1 MKKVQSL
8 RNAVLVSLLAGTTVV
23 WGGTA
28 FAQEDLQEFALEDM
42 VVTASRVPT
51 QKVDTPADISVI
63 TKEEIADQNY
73 ASASDA
79 LRAIPGV
86 NVLGSGAKG
95 SSMGQDK
102 ILLNG
107 DERVLVLVDGR
118 RMNLGSS
125 GNSSADWL
133 PPVNAIERIEVLKGG
148 GSALYGTDAVGG
160 VINVIMKKG
169 SDIGNHVTVKAAG
182 GSWNAEQYAISASG
196 STDSGLGLIVSATKE
211 RRGEYKFKNANG
223 KSQLLKNSGY
233 DDTGVIVK
241 LDQKVGEDN
250 RIGVNFEHINAEGG
264 SPFGYYGF
272 GATDSHKRISNNVAL
287 RYDWNESSDEK
298 GYVQV
303 YKNYQHAHFRS
314 PSVSNQSNFT
324 DSTVGFEAQQNF
336 KFSETDAFTAGLEY
350 YKTTVDN
357 TALYTGE
364 RDINNKA
371 IFAENRWEFAPT
383 WQLNTGLRYDHH
395 SRYGS
400 EVTPKVA
407 LNKKFDENSNVY
419 LSWGRV
425 FNAPT
430 TDDLFWHQVDSN
442 QWGTFYT
449 YGDPNLKPE
458 KGYVWTFGGNT
469 KLNEKT
475 SLSANVFYSKIT
487 DAIDWDYTS
496 VPNYTLA
503 VNVNKEK
510 RRGLELSLNHDFDDN
525 LSAYASYTYVQVK
538 QDKGKGFTKDLTT
551 KPNIYRA
558 GLKYKNADW
567 LFTLN
572 ANAVTGQSEKNYVD
586 SSYFTL
592 DLGAQYK
599 INDNAKLFINGYNL
613 TNARYAEF
621 GGLYG
626 TTGEA
631 KYPMAGRSFIIG
643 AEYTF

>member
-8 RNAVLVSLLAGTTVV
+8 RNAVMVSLLAGTTLV

-264 SPFGYYGF
+264 SPFGYSGF
-272 GATDSHKRISNNVAL
+272 GNTDSHKRISNNVAL
-287 RYDWNESSDEK
+287 RYDWNESSDER

-314 PSVSNQSNFT
+314 PVASRQSNFT
-324 DSTVGFEAQQNF
+324 DSTIGLEAQQNF
-336 KFSETDAFTAGLEY
+336 KFSDTDELTVGLEY

-357 TALYTGE
+357 TSLYTGE

-371 IFAENRWEFAPT
+371 IFAENRWEFAPS

-395 SRYGS
+395 SKYGS

-430 TDDLFWHQVDSN
+430 TDDLFWHQVDSS

-572 ANAVTGQSEKNYVD
+572 ANAVTGQSEKNFVD

-621 GGLYG
+621 GGLYKN
-626 TTGEA
+626 GEA

>member
-8 RNAVLVSLLAGTTVV
+8 RNAVMVSLLAGTTLV

-250 RIGVNFEHINAEGG
+250 RIGVNFEHINADGG
-264 SPFGYYGF
+264 SPFGYSGF
-272 GATDSHKRISNNVAL
+272 GNTDSHKRISNNVAL
-287 RYDWNESSDEK
+287 RYNWNESSDER

-314 PSVSNQSNFT
+314 PVASRQSNFT
-324 DSTVGFEAQQNF
+324 DSTIGIEAQQNF
-336 KFSETDAFTAGLEY
+336 KFSDTDEMTAGLEY

-357 TALYTGE
+357 NALYTGK

-383 WQLNTGLRYDHH
+383 WQLNAGLRYDHH
-395 SRYGS
+395 SKYGS

-430 TDDLFWHQVDSN
+430 TDDLFWHQVDSS

-572 ANAVTGQSEKNYVD
+572 ANAVTGQSEKNFVD

-621 GGLYG
+621 GGLYKN
-626 TTGEA
+626 GEA

>member
-8 RNAVLVSLLAGTTVV
+8 RNAVMVSLLAGTTLV

-28 FAQEDLQEFALEDM
+28 FAQENLQEFALDDM

-264 SPFGYYGF
+264 SPFGYSGF
-272 GATDSHKRISNNVAL
+272 GNTDSHKRISNNVAL
-287 RYDWNESSDEK
+287 RYDWNESSDER

-314 PSVSNQSNFT
+314 PVASRQSNFT
-324 DSTVGFEAQQNF
+324 DSTIGIEAQQNF
-336 KFSETDAFTAGLEY
+336 KFSDTDEMTAGLEY

-357 TALYTGE
+357 NALYTGK

-383 WQLNTGLRYDHH
+383 WQLNAGLRYDHH
-395 SRYGS
+395 SKYGS

-430 TDDLFWHQVDSN
+430 TDDLFWHQVDSS

-572 ANAVTGQSEKNYVD
+572 ANAVTGQSEKTFVD

-621 GGLYG
+621 GGLYKN
-626 TTGEA
+626 GEA

>member
-8 RNAVLVSLLAGTTVV
+8 RNAVMVSLLAGTTLV

-169 SDIGNHVTVKAAG
+169 SEIGNHVTVKAAG

-264 SPFGYYGF
+264 SPFGYSGF
-272 GATDSHKRISNNVAL
+272 GNTDSHKRISNNVAL
-287 RYDWNESSDEK
+287 RYDWNESSDER

-314 PSVSNQSNFT
+314 PVASRQSNFT
-324 DSTVGFEAQQNF
+324 DSTIGLEAQQNF
-336 KFSETDAFTAGLEY
+336 KFSDTDELTVGLEY

-357 TALYTGE
+357 TSLYTGE

-371 IFAENRWEFAPT
+371 IFAENRWEFAPS

-395 SRYGS
+395 SKYGS

-430 TDDLFWHQVDSN
+430 TDDLFWHQVDSS

-572 ANAVTGQSEKNYVD
+572 ANAVTGQSEKNFVD

-621 GGLYG
+621 GGLYKN
-626 TTGEA
+626 GEA

>member
-1 MKKVQSL
+1 MKKIQRL
-8 RNAVLVSLLAGTTVV
+8 RNAVMVSLLAGTTVV

-250 RIGVNFEHINAEGG
+250 RIGVNFEHINADGG
-264 SPFGYYGF
+264 SPFGYSGF
-272 GATDSHKRISNNVAL
+272 GNTDSHKRISNNVAL
-287 RYDWNESSDEK
+287 RYDWNESSDER

-314 PSVSNQSNFT
+314 PVASRQSNFT
-324 DSTVGFEAQQNF
+324 DSTIGLEAQQNF
-336 KFSETDAFTAGLEY
+336 KFSDTDELTVGLEY

-357 TALYTGE
+357 TSLYTGE

-371 IFAENRWEFAPT
+371 IFAENRWEFAPS

-395 SRYGS
+395 SKYGS

-430 TDDLFWHQVDSN
+430 TDDLFWHQVDSS

-572 ANAVTGQSEKNYVD
+572 ANAVTGQSEKNFVD

-621 GGLYG
+621 GGLYKN
-626 TTGEA
+626 GEA

>member
-1 MKKVQSL
+1 MKKIQRL
-8 RNAVLVSLLAGTTVV
+8 RNAVMVSLLTGTTVV

-28 FAQEDLQEFALEDM
+28 FAAEDLQEFALDDM
-42 VVTASRVPT
+42 VITASRVPT

-73 ASASDA
+73 ANVSDA

-196 STDSGLGLIVSATKE
+196 SNDSGLGLIVSATKE

-250 RIGVNFEHINAEGG
+250 RIGVNFEHINADGG
-264 SPFGYYGF
+264 SPFGYSGF
-272 GATDSHKRISNNVAL
+272 GNTDSHKRISNNVAL
-287 RYDWNESSDEK
+287 RYDWNESSDER

-303 YKNYQHAHFRS
+303 YKNYQHANFRS
-314 PSVSNQSNFT
+314 PVASRQSNFT
-324 DSTVGFEAQQNF
+324 DSTIGIEAQQNF
-336 KFSETDAFTAGLEY
+336 KFSDTDEMTAGLEY

-357 TALYTGE
+357 NALYTGK

-371 IFAENRWEFAPT
+371 IFAENRWEFAPS

-395 SRYGS
+395 SKYGS

-430 TDDLFWHQVDSN
+430 TDDLFWHQVDSS

-572 ANAVTGQSEKNYVD
+572 ANAVTGQSEKNFVD

-621 GGLYG
+621 GGLYKN
-626 TTGEA
+626 GEA

>member
-1 MKKVQSL
+1 MKNVQSL
-8 RNAVLVSLLAGTTVV
+8 RNAVMVSLLAGTTVV

-169 SDIGNHVTVKAAG
+169 SEIGNHVTVKAAG

-196 STDSGLGLIVSATKE
+196 SNDSGLGLIVSATKE

-250 RIGVNFEHINAEGG
+250 RIGVNFEHINADGG
-264 SPFGYYGF
+264 SPFGYSGF
-272 GATDSHKRISNNVAL
+272 GNTDSHKRISNNVAL

-314 PSVSNQSNFT
+314 PVASRQSNFT
-324 DSTVGFEAQQNF
+324 DSTIGIEAQQNF
-336 KFSETDAFTAGLEY
+336 KFSDTDELTAGLEY

-357 TALYTGE
+357 NALYTGK

-383 WQLNTGLRYDHH
+383 WQLNAGLRYDHH
-395 SRYGS
+395 SKYGS

-407 LNKKFDENSNVY
+407 LNKKFDENSNAY

-430 TDDLFWHQVDSN
+430 TDDLFWHQVDSS

-572 ANAVTGQSEKNYVD
+572 ANAVTGQSEKNFVD

-621 GGLYG
+621 GGLYEN
-626 TTGEA
+626 GEA

>member
-8 RNAVLVSLLAGTTVV
+8 RNAVMVSLLAGTTLV

-133 PPVNAIERIEVLKGG
+133 PPVNEIERIEVLKGG

-250 RIGVNFEHINAEGG
+250 RIGVNFEHINADGG
-264 SPFGYYGF
+264 SPFGYSGF
-272 GATDSHKRISNNVAL
+272 GNTDSHKRISNNVAL
-287 RYDWNESSDEK
+287 RYDWNESSDER

-314 PSVSNQSNFT
+314 PVASRQSNFT
-324 DSTVGFEAQQNF
+324 DSTIGIEAQQNF
-336 KFSETDAFTAGLEY
+336 KFSDTDEMTAGLEY

-357 TALYTGE
+357 NALYTGK

-383 WQLNTGLRYDHH
+383 WQLNAGLRYDHH
-395 SRYGS
+395 SKYGS

-430 TDDLFWHQVDSN
+430 TDDLFWHQVDSS

-475 SLSANVFYSKIT
+475 RLSANVFYSKIT

-525 LSAYASYTYVQVK
+525 LSAYASYTYVLVK

-572 ANAVTGQSEKNYVD
+572 ANAVTGQSEKNFVD

-621 GGLYG
+621 GGLYKN
-626 TTGEA
+626 GEA

>member
-8 RNAVLVSLLAGTTVV
+8 RNSVMVSLLAGTTLV

-28 FAQEDLQEFALEDM
+28 FAHEDLQEFALEDM

-196 STDSGLGLIVSATKE
+196 SNDSGLGLIVSATKE

-250 RIGVNFEHINAEGG
+250 RIGVNFEHINADGG
-264 SPFGYYGF
+264 SPFGYSGF
-272 GATDSHKRISNNVAL
+272 GNTDSHKRISNNVAL
-287 RYDWNESSDEK
+287 RYDWNESSDER

-314 PSVSNQSNFT
+314 PVASRQSNFT
-324 DSTVGFEAQQNF
+324 DSTIGIEAQQNF
-336 KFSETDAFTAGLEY
+336 KFSDTDEMTAGLEY

-357 TALYTGE
+357 NALYTGK

-383 WQLNTGLRYDHH
+383 WQLNAGLRYDHH
-395 SRYGS
+395 SKYGS

-430 TDDLFWHQVDSN
+430 TDDLFWHQVDSS
-442 QWGTFYT
+442 QWETFYT

-503 VNVNKEK
+503 VNVDKEK

-572 ANAVTGQSEKNYVD
+572 ANAVTGQSEKNFVD

-621 GGLYG
+621 GGLYKN
-626 TTGEA
+626 GEA

>member
-1 MKKVQSL
+1 MKKIQRL
-8 RNAVLVSLLAGTTVV
+8 RNAVMVSLLAGTTVV

-28 FAQEDLQEFALEDM
+28 FAQEDLQEFALDDM
-42 VVTASRVPT
+42 VVTASRVPI
-51 QKVDTPADISVI
+51 QKIDTPADISVI

-241 LDQKVGEDN
+241 LDQKVGDDN
-250 RIGVNFEHINAEGG
+250 RIGINFEHINAEGG
-264 SPFGYYGF
+264 SPFNSSGF
-272 GATDSHKRISNNVAL
+272 GTTDSHKRISNNVDL
-287 RYDWNESSDEK
+287 RYDWNENSDDK

-314 PSVSNQSNFT
+314 PVASRQSNFT
-324 DSTVGFEAQQNF
+324 DSTIGLEAQQNF
-336 KFSETDAFTAGLEY
+336 KFSDTDELTVGLEY

-357 TALYTGE
+357 TSLYTGE

-371 IFAENRWEFAPT
+371 IFAENRWEFAPS

-395 SRYGS
+395 SKYGS

-430 TDDLFWHQVDSN
+430 TDDLFWYQP
-442 QWGTFYT
+442 GAYPT
-449 YGDPNLKPE
+449 YGDPDLKPE
-458 KGYVWTFGGNT
+458 KGYVWTLGGNA
-469 KLNEKT
+469 KLNDKT
-475 SLSANVFYSKIT
+475 DISASVFYSDIK
-487 DAIDWDYTS
+487 DAIDWVWDGKKT
-496 VPNYTLA
+496 TQA
-503 VNVNKEK
+503 INVNKEK

-572 ANAVTGQSEKNYVD
+572 ANAVTGQSEKNFVD

-621 GGLYG
+621 GGLYKN
-626 TTGEA
+626 GEA

>member
-8 RNAVLVSLLAGTTVV
+8 RNAVMVSLLAGTTVV
-23 WGGTA
+23 WGGTT
-28 FAQEDLQEFALEDM
+28 FAAEDLQEFALDDM

-51 QKVDTPADISVI
+51 QKVDTPANINVI
-63 TKEEIADQNY
+63 TREEIADQNY

-196 STDSGLGLIVSATKE
+196 SNDSGLGLIVSATKE

-223 KSQLLKNSGY
+223 KSQMLKNSGY

-264 SPFGYYGF
+264 SPFGYSKWGT
-272 GATDSHKRISNNVAL
+272 TDSHKRISNNVAL

-357 TALYTGE
+357 NALYTGK

-430 TDDLFWHQVDSN
+430 TDDLFWYQP
-442 QWGTFYT
+442 GAYPT
-449 YGDPNLKPE
+449 YGDPELKPE
-458 KGYVWTFGGNT
+458 KGYVWTLGGNA
-469 KLNEKT
+469 KLNDKT
-475 SLSANVFYSKIT
+475 DISASVFYSDIK
-487 DAIDWDYTS
+487 DAIDWVWDGGTI
-496 VPNYTLA
+496 TQA
-503 VNVNKEK
+503 INVNKEK

-538 QDKGKGFTKDLTT
+538 QDKGYGFAKDLTT

-572 ANAVTGQSEKNYVD
+572 ANAVTGQSEKQFVD

-621 GGLYG
+621 GGLYKN
-626 TTGEA
+626 GEA

>member
-1 MKKVQSL
+1 MKNVQSL
-8 RNAVLVSLLAGTTVV
+8 RNAVMVSLLAGTTLV

-42 VVTASRVPT
+42 VITASRVPT

-196 STDSGLGLIVSATKE
+196 SNDSGLGLIVSATKE

-264 SPFGYYGF
+264 SPFGYSGF
-272 GATDSHKRISNNVAL
+272 GNTDSHKRISKNVAL

-303 YKNYQHAHFRS
+303 YKNYQHANFRS
-314 PSVSNQSNFT
+314 PDAGNQSNFT
-324 DSTVGFEAQQNF
+324 DSTMGIEAQQNF
-336 KFSETDAFTAGLEY
+336 KFSDTDELTVGLEY

-357 TALYTGE
+357 AALYAGK

-371 IFAENRWEFAPT
+371 IFAENRWEFAPS
-383 WQLNTGLRYDHH
+383 WQLNAGLRYDHH
-395 SRYGS
+395 SKYGS
-400 EVTPKVA
+400 EFTPKVA
-407 LNKKFDENSNVY
+407 LNKKFDENSNAY

-430 TDDLFWHQVDSN
+430 TDDLYWYQPG
-442 QWGTFYT
+442 WGMF
-449 YGDPNLKPE
+449 GNPDLKAE
-458 KGYVWTFGGNT
+458 KGNVWTLGGNT
-469 KLNEKT
+469 KLGDKT
-475 SLSANVFYSKIT
+475 TLSGSIFYSDID
-487 DAIDWDYTS
+487 DAIGWLYDSTTYQS
-496 VPNYTLA
+496 KA
-503 VNVNKEK
+503 VNINKEK
-510 RRGLELSLNHDFDDN
+510 RRGMELSLNHDFDDN

-538 QDKGKGFTKDLTT
+538 QDKGYGFAKDLTT

-572 ANAVTGQSEKNYVD
+572 ANAVTGQSEKQFVD

-621 GGLYG
+621 GGLYKN
-626 TTGEA
+626 GEA

>member
-8 RNAVLVSLLAGTTVV
+8 RNAVMVSLLAGTTLV

-28 FAQEDLQEFALEDM
+28 FAHEDLQEFALEDM

-264 SPFGYYGF
+264 SPFGYSGF
-272 GATDSHKRISNNVAL
+272 GNTDSHKRISNNVAL
-287 RYDWNESSDEK
+287 RYDWNESSDER

-314 PSVSNQSNFT
+314 PVASRQSNFT
-324 DSTVGFEAQQNF
+324 DSTIGLEAQQNF
-336 KFSETDAFTAGLEY
+336 KFSDTDELTVGLEY

-357 TALYTGE
+357 TSLYTGE

-371 IFAENRWEFAPT
+371 IFAENRWEFAPS

-395 SRYGS
+395 SKYGS

-430 TDDLFWHQVDSN
+430 TDDLFWHQVDSS

-572 ANAVTGQSEKNYVD
+572 ANAVTGQSEKNFVD

-621 GGLYG
+621 GGLYKN
-626 TTGEA
+626 GEA

>member
-8 RNAVLVSLLAGTTVV
+8 RNAVMVSLLAGTTLV

-28 FAQEDLQEFALEDM
+28 FAQENLQEFALEDM

-196 STDSGLGLIVSATKE
+196 STDSGIGLIVSATKE

-250 RIGVNFEHINAEGG
+250 RIGVNFEHINADGG
-264 SPFGYYGF
+264 SPFGYSGF
-272 GATDSHKRISNNVAL
+272 GNTDSHKRISNNVAL
-287 RYDWNESSDEK
+287 RYDWNESSDER

-314 PSVSNQSNFT
+314 PVASRQSNFT
-324 DSTVGFEAQQNF
+324 DSTIGIEAQQNF
-336 KFSETDAFTAGLEY
+336 KFSDTDEMTAGLEY

-357 TALYTGE
+357 NALYTGK

-383 WQLNTGLRYDHH
+383 WQLNAGLRYDHH
-395 SRYGS
+395 SKYGS

-430 TDDLFWHQVDSN
+430 TDDLFWHQVDSS

-572 ANAVTGQSEKNYVD
+572 ANAVTGQSEKNFVD

-621 GGLYG
+621 GGLYKN
-626 TTGEA
+626 GEA

>member
-1 MKKVQSL
+1 
-8 RNAVLVSLLAGTTVV
+8 
-23 WGGTA
+23 
-28 FAQEDLQEFALEDM
+28 M

-51 QKVDTPADISVI
+51 QKVDTPANINVI
-63 TKEEIADQNY
+63 TREEIADQNY

-107 DERVLVLVDGR
+107 DDRVLVLVDGR

-133 PPVNAIERIEVLKGG
+133 PPVSAIERIEVLKGG

-169 SDIGNHVTVKAAG
+169 SEIGNHVTVKAAG

-196 STDSGLGLIVSATKE
+196 SNDSGLGLIVSATKE

-250 RIGVNFEHINAEGG
+250 RIGVNFEHINADGG
-264 SPFGYYGF
+264 SPFGYYDF
-272 GATDSHKRISNNVAL
+272 GTTDSHKRISNNVAL
-287 RYDWNESSDEK
+287 RYDWNETSDEK

-314 PSVSNQSNFT
+314 PVSYLQSNFT
-324 DSTVGFEAQQNF
+324 DSTIGIEAQQNF
-336 KFSETDAFTAGLEY
+336 KLSDTDALTAGLEY
-350 YKTTVDN
+350 YKTSVDN
-357 TALYTGE
+357 NALYTGK

-371 IFAENRWEFAPT
+371 IFAENRWEFAPS

-395 SRYGS
+395 SKYGN
-400 EVTPKVA
+400 EFTPKVA
-407 LNKKFDENSNVY
+407 LNKKFDENSNAY

-430 TDDLFWHQVDSN
+430 TDDLYWYQPIGGMFGNPD
-442 QWGTFYT
+442 
-449 YGDPNLKPE
+449 LKAE
-458 KGYVWTFGGNT
+458 KGNVWTLGGNT
-469 KLNEKT
+469 KLGDKT
-475 SLSANVFYSKIT
+475 TLSSSIFYSDID
-487 DAIDWDYTS
+487 DAIDWSYDSTTQQS
-496 VPNYTLA
+496 KA
-503 VNVNKEK
+503 VNINKEK
-510 RRGLELSLNHDFDDN
+510 RRGLELSLNHVFDDN

-572 ANAVTGQSEKNYVD
+572 ANAVTGQSEKQFVD

-626 TTGEA
+626 NGEA
-631 KYPMAGRSFIIG
+631 RYPMAGRSFIIG

>member
-8 RNAVLVSLLAGTTVV
+8 RNAVMVSLLAGTTLV

-28 FAQEDLQEFALEDM
+28 FAQENLQEFALEDM

-250 RIGVNFEHINAEGG
+250 RIGVNFEHINADGG
-264 SPFGYYGF
+264 SPFGYSGF
-272 GATDSHKRISNNVAL
+272 GNTDSHKRISNNVAL
-287 RYDWNESSDEK
+287 RYDWNESSDER

-314 PSVSNQSNFT
+314 PVASRQSNFT
-324 DSTVGFEAQQNF
+324 DSTIGIEAQQNF
-336 KFSETDAFTAGLEY
+336 KFSDTDEMTAGLEY

-357 TALYTGE
+357 NALYTGK

-383 WQLNTGLRYDHH
+383 WQLNAGLRYDHH
-395 SRYGS
+395 SKYGS

-430 TDDLFWHQVDSN
+430 TDDLFWHQVDSS

-572 ANAVTGQSEKNYVD
+572 ANAVTGQSEKNFVD

-621 GGLYG
+621 GGLYKN
-626 TTGEA
+626 GEA

>member
-8 RNAVLVSLLAGTTVV
+8 RNAVMVSLLAGTTLV

-28 FAQEDLQEFALEDM
+28 FAHEDLQEFALEDM

-264 SPFGYYGF
+264 SPFGYSGF
-272 GATDSHKRISNNVAL
+272 GNTDSHKRISNNVAL
-287 RYDWNESSDEK
+287 RYDWNESSDER

-314 PSVSNQSNFT
+314 PVASRQSNFT
-324 DSTVGFEAQQNF
+324 DSTIGLEAQQNF
-336 KFSETDAFTAGLEY
+336 KFSDTDELTVGLEY

-364 RDINNKA
+364 RDVNNKA
-371 IFAENRWEFAPT
+371 IFAENRWEFAPS

-395 SRYGS
+395 SKYGS

-430 TDDLFWHQVDSN
+430 TDDLFWHQVDSS

-572 ANAVTGQSEKNYVD
+572 ANAVTGQSEKNFVD

-621 GGLYG
+621 GGLYKN
-626 TTGEA
+626 GEA

>member
-1 MKKVQSL
+1 MKKIQRL
-8 RNAVLVSLLAGTTVV
+8 RNAVMMSLFAGTTVV

-28 FAQEDLQEFALEDM
+28 FAAEDLQEFALDDM

-73 ASASDA
+73 ANVSDA

-196 STDSGLGLIVSATKE
+196 SNDSGLGLIVSATKE

-223 KSQLLKNSGY
+223 KSQMLKNSGY

-264 SPFGYYGF
+264 SPFGYSKWGT
-272 GATDSHKRISNNVAL
+272 TDSHKRISNNVAL

-357 TALYTGE
+357 NALYTGK

-430 TDDLFWHQVDSN
+430 TDDLFWYQP
-442 QWGTFYT
+442 GAYPT
-449 YGDPNLKPE
+449 YGDPELKPE
-458 KGYVWTFGGNT
+458 KGYVWTLGGNA
-469 KLNEKT
+469 KLNDKT
-475 SLSANVFYSKIT
+475 DISASVFYSDIK
-487 DAIDWDYTS
+487 DAIDWVWDGGTI
-496 VPNYTLA
+496 TQA
-503 VNVNKEK
+503 INVNKEK

-538 QDKGKGFTKDLTT
+538 QDKGYGFAKDLTT

-572 ANAVTGQSEKNYVD
+572 ANAVTGQSEKQFVD

-621 GGLYG
+621 GGLYKN
-626 TTGEA
+626 GEA

>member
-1 MKKVQSL
+1 MKNVQSL
-8 RNAVLVSLLAGTTVV
+8 RNAVMVSLFAGTTLV

-28 FAQEDLQEFALEDM
+28 FAQENLQEFALEDM

-63 TKEEIADQNY
+63 TKEDIADQNY

-196 STDSGLGLIVSATKE
+196 SNDSGLGLIVSATKE

-223 KSQLLKNSGY
+223 KSQMLKNSGY

-264 SPFGYYGF
+264 SPFNFSGF
-272 GATDSHKRISNNVAL
+272 GTTDSHKRISNNVDL
-287 RYDWNESSDEK
+287 RYDWNENSDDK

-314 PSVSNQSNFT
+314 PVASRQSNFT
-324 DSTVGFEAQQNF
+324 DSTIGLEAQQNF
-336 KFSETDAFTAGLEY
+336 KFSDTDELTVGLEY

-357 TALYTGE
+357 TSLYTGE

-371 IFAENRWEFAPT
+371 IFAENRWEFAPS

-395 SRYGS
+395 SQYGS

-430 TDDLFWHQVDSN
+430 TDELFWHQVDSSE
-442 QWGTFYT
+442 WGTFYT

-487 DAIDWDYTS
+487 DAIAWDYTS
-496 VPNYTLA
+496 VQNYTLA

-510 RRGLELSLNHDFDDN
+510 RRGLELSLNHNFDDN

-572 ANAVTGQSEKNYVD
+572 ANAVTGQSEKQFVD

-621 GGLYG
+621 GGLYKN
-626 TTGEA
+626 GEA
-631 KYPMAGRSFIIG
+631 RYPMAGRSFIIG

>member
-1 MKKVQSL
+1 M
-8 RNAVLVSLLAGTTVV
+8 
-23 WGGTA
+23 
-28 FAQEDLQEFALEDM
+28 FAAEDLQEFALEDM

-86 NVLGSGAKG
+86 NLLGSGAKG

-264 SPFGYYGF
+264 SPFGYSGF
-272 GATDSHKRISNNVAL
+272 GNTDSHKRISNNVAL
-287 RYDWNESSDEK
+287 RYDWNESSDER

-314 PSVSNQSNFT
+314 PDAGNQSNFT
-324 DSTVGFEAQQNF
+324 DSTMGIEAQQNF
-336 KFSETDAFTAGLEY
+336 KFSDTDELTVGLEY

-357 TALYTGE
+357 AALYAGK

-371 IFAENRWEFAPT
+371 IFAENRWEFAPS
-383 WQLNTGLRYDHH
+383 WQLNAGLRYDHH
-395 SRYGS
+395 SKYGS
-400 EVTPKVA
+400 EFTPKVA
-407 LNKKFDENSNVY
+407 LNKKFDENSNAY

-430 TDDLFWHQVDSN
+430 TDDLYWYQPG
-442 QWGTFYT
+442 WGMF
-449 YGDPNLKPE
+449 GNPDLKAE
-458 KGYVWTFGGNT
+458 KGNVWTLGGNT
-469 KLNEKT
+469 KLGDKT
-475 SLSANVFYSKIT
+475 TLSGSIFYSDID
-487 DAIDWDYTS
+487 DAIGWLYDSTTYQS
-496 VPNYTLA
+496 KA
-503 VNVNKEK
+503 VNINKEK
-510 RRGLELSLNHDFDDN
+510 RRGLEVSLNHDFDDN

-538 QDKGKGFTKDLTT
+538 QDKGYGFAKDLTT

-572 ANAVTGQSEKNYVD
+572 ANAVTGQSEKQFVD

-621 GGLYG
+621 GGLYKN
-626 TTGEA
+626 GEA
-631 KYPMAGRSFIIG
+631 RYPMAGRSFIIG

>member
-1 MKKVQSL
+1 MKNVQSL
-8 RNAVLVSLLAGTTVV
+8 RNAVMVSLLAGTTLV
-23 WGGTA
+23 WSGTA

-160 VINVIMKKG
+160 VINVIMKKD

-223 KSQLLKNSGY
+223 KSQLMKNSGY

-264 SPFGYYGF
+264 SPFGFSKWGT
-272 GATDSHKRISNNVAL
+272 TDSHKRISNNVAL

-357 TALYTGE
+357 NALYTGK

-407 LNKKFDENSNVY
+407 LNKKFDENSNAY

-430 TDDLFWHQVDSN
+430 TDDLFWHQVDSSE
-442 QWGTFYT
+442 WGTFYT

-475 SLSANVFYSKIT
+475 SLSASVFYSKIT

-538 QDKGKGFTKDLTT
+538 QDKGYGFAKDLTT

-572 ANAVTGQSEKNYVD
+572 ANAVTGQSEKQFVD

-621 GGLYG
+621 GGLYKN
-626 TTGEA
+626 GEA

>member
-1 MKKVQSL
+1 
-8 RNAVLVSLLAGTTVV
+8 
-23 WGGTA
+23 
-28 FAQEDLQEFALEDM
+28 
-42 VVTASRVPT
+42 
-51 QKVDTPADISVI
+51 
-63 TKEEIADQNY
+63 
-73 ASASDA
+73 
-79 LRAIPGV
+79 
-86 NVLGSGAKG
+86 
-95 SSMGQDK
+95 
-102 ILLNG
+102 
-107 DERVLVLVDGR
+107 
-118 RMNLGSS
+118 
-125 GNSSADWL
+125 
-133 PPVNAIERIEVLKGG
+133 
-148 GSALYGTDAVGG
+148 
-160 VINVIMKKG
+160 
-169 SDIGNHVTVKAAG
+169 
-182 GSWNAEQYAISASG
+182 
-196 STDSGLGLIVSATKE
+196 
-211 RRGEYKFKNANG
+211 NANG
-223 KSQLLKNSGY
+223 KSQMMKNSGY

-264 SPFGYYGF
+264 SPFGYSKWGT
-272 GATDSHKRISNNVAL
+272 TDSHKRISNNVAL

-357 TALYTGE
+357 NALYTGK

-430 TDDLFWHQVDSN
+430 TDDLFWHQVDSS

-572 ANAVTGQSEKNYVD
+572 ANAVTGQSEKNFVD
-586 SSYFTL
+586 SSYFT
-592 DLGAQYK
+592 
-599 INDNAKLFINGYNL
+599 
-613 TNARYAEF
+613 
-621 GGLYG
+621 
-626 TTGEA
+626 
-631 KYPMAGRSFIIG
+631 
-643 AEYTF
+643 

>member
-28 FAQEDLQEFALEDM
+28 FAQDDLQEFALDDM
-42 VVTASRVPT
+42 VITASRVPT

-264 SPFGYYGF
+264 SPFGFSKWGT
-272 GATDSHKRISNNVAL
+272 TDSHKRISNNVAL

-314 PSVSNQSNFT
+314 PSASNQSNFT

-336 KFSETDAFTAGLEY
+336 KFSETDELTVGMEY

-371 IFAENRWEFAPT
+371 IFAENRWEFAPS

-395 SRYGS
+395 SKYGS

-407 LNKKFDENSNVY
+407 LNKKFDENSNAY

-430 TDDLFWHQVDSN
+430 TDDLFWHQVDSSE
-442 QWGTFYT
+442 WGTFYT

-475 SLSANVFYSKIT
+475 SLSASVFYSKIT

-538 QDKGKGFTKDLTT
+538 QDKGYGFAKDLTT

-572 ANAVTGQSEKNYVD
+572 ANAVTGQSEKQFVD

-621 GGLYG
+621 GGLYKN
-626 TTGEA
+626 GEA
-631 KYPMAGRSFIIG
+631 RYPMAGRSFIIG

>member
-8 RNAVLVSLLAGTTVV
+8 RNAVMVSLLAGTTLV

-28 FAQEDLQEFALEDM
+28 FAQEDLQEFALDDM

-133 PPVNAIERIEVLKGG
+133 PPVNAIERIEVLRGG

-182 GSWNAEQYAISASG
+182 GSFNAEQYAISASG

-264 SPFGYYGF
+264 SPFGYSGF
-272 GATDSHKRISNNVAL
+272 GNTDSHKRISNNVAL
-287 RYDWNESSDEK
+287 RYDWNESSDER

-314 PSVSNQSNFT
+314 PDAGNQSNFT
-324 DSTVGFEAQQNF
+324 DSTMGIEAQQNF
-336 KFSETDAFTAGLEY
+336 KFSDTDELTVGLEY

-357 TALYTGE
+357 AALYAGK

-371 IFAENRWEFAPT
+371 IFVENRWEFAPS
-383 WQLNTGLRYDHH
+383 WQLNAGLRYDHH
-395 SRYGS
+395 SKYGS
-400 EVTPKVA
+400 EFTPKVA
-407 LNKKFDENSNVY
+407 LNKKFDENSNAY

-430 TDDLFWHQVDSN
+430 TDDLYWYQPG
-442 QWGTFYT
+442 WGMF
-449 YGDPNLKPE
+449 GNPDLKAE
-458 KGYVWTFGGNT
+458 KGNVWTLGGNT
-469 KLNEKT
+469 KLGDKT
-475 SLSANVFYSKIT
+475 TLSGSIFYSDID
-487 DAIDWDYTS
+487 DAIGWLYDSTTYQS
-496 VPNYTLA
+496 KA
-503 VNVNKEK
+503 VNINKEK
-510 RRGLELSLNHDFDDN
+510 RRGLEVSLNHDFDDN

-572 ANAVTGQSEKNYVD
+572 ANAVTGQSEKNFVD

-621 GGLYG
+621 GGLYKN
-626 TTGEA
+626 GEA
-631 KYPMAGRSFIIG
+631 RYPMAGRSFIIG

>member
-28 FAQEDLQEFALEDM
+28 FAQDDLQEFALDDM
-42 VVTASRVPT
+42 VITASRVPT

-264 SPFGYYGF
+264 SPFGFSKWGT
-272 GATDSHKRISNNVAL
+272 TDSHKRISNNVAL

-314 PSVSNQSNFT
+314 PSASNQSNFT

-336 KFSETDAFTAGLEY
+336 KFSETDELTVGMEY

-371 IFAENRWEFAPT
+371 IFAENRWEFAPS

-395 SRYGS
+395 SKYGS

-407 LNKKFDENSNVY
+407 LNKKFDENSNAY

-430 TDDLFWHQVDSN
+430 TDDLFWHQVDSSE
-442 QWGTFYT
+442 WGTFYT

-475 SLSANVFYSKIT
+475 SLSASVFYSKIT

-538 QDKGKGFTKDLTT
+538 QDKGYGFAKDLTT

-572 ANAVTGQSEKNYVD
+572 ANAVTGQSEKQFVD

-599 INDNAKLFINGYNL
+599 INDNAKVFINGYNL

-621 GGLYG
+621 GGLYKN
-626 TTGEA
+626 GEA
-631 KYPMAGRSFIIG
+631 RYPMAGRSFIIG

>member
-8 RNAVLVSLLAGTTVV
+8 RNAVMVSLLAGTTLV

-28 FAQEDLQEFALEDM
+28 FAQENLQEFALEDM

-250 RIGVNFEHINAEGG
+250 RIGVNFEHINADGG
-264 SPFGYYGF
+264 SPFGYSGF
-272 GATDSHKRISNNVAL
+272 GNTDSHKRISNNVAL
-287 RYDWNESSDEK
+287 RYNWNESSDER

-314 PSVSNQSNFT
+314 PVASRQSNFT
-324 DSTVGFEAQQNF
+324 DSTIGIEAQQNF
-336 KFSETDAFTAGLEY
+336 KFSDTDEMTAGLEY

-357 TALYTGE
+357 NALYTGK

-383 WQLNTGLRYDHH
+383 WQLNAGLRYDHH
-395 SRYGS
+395 SKYGS

-430 TDDLFWHQVDSN
+430 TDDLFWHQVDSS

-510 RRGLELSLNHDFDDN
+510 RCGLELSLNHDFDDN

-572 ANAVTGQSEKNYVD
+572 ANAVTGQSEKNFVD

-621 GGLYG
+621 GGLYKN
-626 TTGEA
+626 GEA

>member
-1 MKKVQSL
+1 MKNVQSL

-28 FAQEDLQEFALEDM
+28 FAAEDLQEFALDDM
-42 VVTASRVPT
+42 VITASRVPT

-102 ILLNG
+102 ILLDG

-196 STDSGLGLIVSATKE
+196 SNDSGLGLIVSATKE

-223 KSQLLKNSGY
+223 KSQMLKNSGY

-264 SPFGYYGF
+264 SPFGYSKWGT
-272 GATDSHKRISNNVAL
+272 TDSHKRISNNVAL

-357 TALYTGE
+357 NALYTGK

-395 SRYGS
+395 SKYGS

-407 LNKKFDENSNVY
+407 LNKKFDENSNAY

-430 TDDLFWHQVDSN
+430 TDDLFWYQP
-442 QWGTFYT
+442 GAYPT
-449 YGDPNLKPE
+449 YGDPDLKPE
-458 KGYVWTFGGNT
+458 KGYVWTLGGNA
-469 KLNEKT
+469 KLNDKT
-475 SLSANVFYSKIT
+475 DISASVFYSDIK
-487 DAIDWDYTS
+487 DAIDWVWDGKKT
-496 VPNYTLA
+496 TQA
-503 VNVNKEK
+503 INVNKEK

-572 ANAVTGQSEKNYVD
+572 ANAVTGQSEKNFVD

-621 GGLYG
+621 GGLYKN
-626 TTGEA
+626 GEA

>member
-8 RNAVLVSLLAGTTVV
+8 RNAVMVSLLAGTTLV

-28 FAQEDLQEFALEDM
+28 FAQENLQEFALEDM

-250 RIGVNFEHINAEGG
+250 RIGVNFEHINADGG
-264 SPFGYYGF
+264 SPFGYSGF
-272 GATDSHKRISNNVAL
+272 GNTDSHKRISNNVAL
-287 RYDWNESSDEK
+287 RYNWNESSDER

-314 PSVSNQSNFT
+314 PVASRQSNFT
-324 DSTVGFEAQQNF
+324 DSTIGIEAQQNF
-336 KFSETDAFTAGLEY
+336 KFSDTDEMTAGLEY

-357 TALYTGE
+357 NALYTGK

-383 WQLNTGLRYDHH
+383 WQLNAGLRYDHH
-395 SRYGS
+395 SKYGS

-430 TDDLFWHQVDSN
+430 TDDLFWHQVDSS

-572 ANAVTGQSEKNYVD
+572 ANAVTGQSEKNFVD

-621 GGLYG
+621 GGLYKN
-626 TTGEA
+626 GEA

>member
-1 MKKVQSL
+1 MKNVQSL
-8 RNAVLVSLLAGTTVV
+8 RNAVMVSLLAGTTLV

-28 FAQEDLQEFALEDM
+28 FAHEDLQEFALEDM

-182 GSWNAEQYAISASG
+182 GSRNAEQYAISASG
-196 STDSGLGLIVSATKE
+196 STDSGLGIIVSATKE

-241 LDQKVGEDN
+241 LDQKVGDDN
-250 RIGVNFEHINAEGG
+250 RIGINFEHINAEGG
-264 SPFGYYGF
+264 SPFNSSGF
-272 GATDSHKRISNNVAL
+272 GTTDSHKRISNNVDL
-287 RYDWNESSDEK
+287 RYDWNENSDDK

-314 PSVSNQSNFT
+314 PVASRQSNFT
-324 DSTVGFEAQQNF
+324 DSTIGLEAQQNF
-336 KFSETDAFTAGLEY
+336 KFSDTDELTVGLEY

-357 TALYTGE
+357 TSLYTGE

-371 IFAENRWEFAPT
+371 IFAENRWEFAPS

-395 SRYGS
+395 SKYGS

-430 TDDLFWHQVDSN
+430 TDDLFWYQP
-442 QWGTFYT
+442 GAYPT
-449 YGDPNLKPE
+449 YGDPDLKPE
-458 KGYVWTFGGNT
+458 KGYVWTLGGNA
-469 KLNEKT
+469 KLNDKT
-475 SLSANVFYSKIT
+475 DISASVFYSDIK
-487 DAIDWDYTS
+487 DAIDWVWDGKKT
-496 VPNYTLA
+496 TQA
-503 VNVNKEK
+503 INVNKEK

-572 ANAVTGQSEKNYVD
+572 ANSVTGQSEKQFVD

-621 GGLYG
+621 GGLYKN
-626 TTGEA
+626 GEA
-631 KYPMAGRSFIIG
+631 RYPMVGRSFIIG

>member
-8 RNAVLVSLLAGTTVV
+8 RNAVIMSLLAGTTVV
-23 WGGTA
+23 WGGIV
-28 FAQEDLQEFALEDM
+28 FAAEDLQEFALEDM

-182 GSWNAEQYAISASG
+182 GSFNAEQYAISASG

-264 SPFGYYGF
+264 SPFGYSGF
-272 GATDSHKRISNNVAL
+272 GNTDSHKRISNNVAL
-287 RYDWNESSDEK
+287 RYDWNESSDER

-314 PSVSNQSNFT
+314 PDAGNQSNFT
-324 DSTVGFEAQQNF
+324 DSTMGIEAQQNF
-336 KFSETDAFTAGLEY
+336 KFSDTDELTVGLEY

-357 TALYTGE
+357 AALYAGK

-371 IFAENRWEFAPT
+371 IFAENRWEFAPS
-383 WQLNTGLRYDHH
+383 WQLNAGLRYDHH
-395 SRYGS
+395 SKYGS
-400 EVTPKVA
+400 EFTPKVA
-407 LNKKFDENSNVY
+407 LNKKFDENSNAY
-419 LSWGRV
+419 LYWGRV

-430 TDDLFWHQVDSN
+430 TDDLYWYQPG
-442 QWGTFYT
+442 WGMF
-449 YGDPNLKPE
+449 GNPDLKAE
-458 KGYVWTFGGNT
+458 KGNVWTLGGNT
-469 KLNEKT
+469 KLGDKT
-475 SLSANVFYSKIT
+475 TLSGSIFYSDID
-487 DAIDWDYTS
+487 DAIGWLYDSTTYQS
-496 VPNYTLA
+496 KA
-503 VNVNKEK
+503 VNINKEK
-510 RRGLELSLNHDFDDN
+510 RRGLEVSLNRDFDDN

-538 QDKGKGFTKDLTT
+538 QDKGYGFAKDLTT

-572 ANAVTGQSEKNYVD
+572 ANAVTGQSEKQFVD

-621 GGLYG
+621 GGLYKN
-626 TTGEA
+626 GEA
-631 KYPMAGRSFIIG
+631 RYPMAGRSFIIG

>member
-8 RNAVLVSLLAGTTVV
+8 RNAVIVSLLAGTTVV

-28 FAQEDLQEFALEDM
+28 FAAEDLQEFALDDM

-264 SPFGYYGF
+264 SPFGYSGF
-272 GATDSHKRISNNVAL
+272 GNTDSHKRISNNVAL

-303 YKNYQHAHFRS
+303 YKNYQHANFRS
-314 PSVSNQSNFT
+314 PDAGNQSNFT
-324 DSTVGFEAQQNF
+324 DSTMGIEAQQNF
-336 KFSETDAFTAGLEY
+336 KFSDTDELTVGLEY

-357 TALYTGE
+357 AALYAGK

-371 IFAENRWEFAPT
+371 IFAENRWEFAPS
-383 WQLNTGLRYDHH
+383 WQLNAGLRYDHH
-395 SRYGS
+395 SKYGS

-430 TDDLFWHQVDSN
+430 TDDLFWHQVDSS

-572 ANAVTGQSEKNYVD
+572 ANAVTGQSEKNFVD

-621 GGLYG
+621 GGLYKN
-626 TTGEA
+626 GEA

>member
-1 MKKVQSL
+1 MKKIQRL
-8 RNAVLVSLLAGTTVV
+8 RNAVMVSLFTGTTVV

-28 FAQEDLQEFALEDM
+28 FAAEDLQEFALDDM
-42 VVTASRVPT
+42 VITASRVPT

-73 ASASDA
+73 ANVSDA

-196 STDSGLGLIVSATKE
+196 SNDSGLGLIVSATKE

-223 KSQLLKNSGY
+223 KSQMLKNSGY

-264 SPFGYYGF
+264 SPFGYSKWGT
-272 GATDSHKRISNNVAL
+272 TDSHKRISNNVAL

-357 TALYTGE
+357 NALYTGK

-430 TDDLFWHQVDSN
+430 TDDLFWYQP
-442 QWGTFYT
+442 GAYPT
-449 YGDPNLKPE
+449 YGDPELKPE
-458 KGYVWTFGGNT
+458 KGYVWTLGGNA

-475 SLSANVFYSKIT
+475 DISASVFYSDIK
-487 DAIDWDYTS
+487 DAIDWVWDGGTI
-496 VPNYTLA
+496 TQA
-503 VNVNKEK
+503 INVNKEK

-538 QDKGKGFTKDLTT
+538 QDKGYGFAKDLTT

-572 ANAVTGQSEKNYVD
+572 ANAVTGQSEKQFVD

-621 GGLYG
+621 GGLYKN
-626 TTGEA
+626 GEA

>member
-1 MKKVQSL
+1 MKKIQSL
-8 RNAVLVSLLAGTTVV
+8 RNAVMVSLLAGTTVV

-28 FAQEDLQEFALEDM
+28 FAAEDLQEFALEDM

-169 SDIGNHVTVKAAG
+169 SDIGNHVTIKAAG

-250 RIGVNFEHINAEGG
+250 RIGVNFEHINADGG
-264 SPFGYYGF
+264 SPFGYSGF
-272 GATDSHKRISNNVAL
+272 GNTDSHKRISNNVAL
-287 RYDWNESSDEK
+287 RYDWNESSDER

-314 PSVSNQSNFT
+314 PVASRQSNFT
-324 DSTVGFEAQQNF
+324 DSTIGIEAQQNF
-336 KFSETDAFTAGLEY
+336 KFSDTDEMTAGLEY

-357 TALYTGE
+357 NALYTGK

-383 WQLNTGLRYDHH
+383 WQLNAGLRYDHH
-395 SRYGS
+395 SKYGS

-430 TDDLFWHQVDSN
+430 TDDLFWHQVDSS

-572 ANAVTGQSEKNYVD
+572 ANAVTGQSEKNFVD

-621 GGLYG
+621 GGLYKN
-626 TTGEA
+626 GEA
-631 KYPMAGRSFIIG
+631 KYPMAERSFIIG

>member
-1 MKKVQSL
+1 
-8 RNAVLVSLLAGTTVV
+8 
-23 WGGTA
+23 
-28 FAQEDLQEFALEDM
+28 
-42 VVTASRVPT
+42 
-51 QKVDTPADISVI
+51 
-63 TKEEIADQNY
+63 
-73 ASASDA
+73 
-79 LRAIPGV
+79 
-86 NVLGSGAKG
+86 
-95 SSMGQDK
+95 
-102 ILLNG
+102 
-107 DERVLVLVDGR
+107 
-118 RMNLGSS
+118 MNLGSS

-250 RIGVNFEHINAEGG
+250 RIGVNFEHINADGG
-264 SPFGYYGF
+264 SPFGYSGF
-272 GATDSHKRISNNVAL
+272 GNTDSHKRISNNVAL
-287 RYDWNESSDEK
+287 RYDWNESSDER

-314 PSVSNQSNFT
+314 PVASRQSNFT
-324 DSTVGFEAQQNF
+324 DSTIGIEAQQNF
-336 KFSETDAFTAGLEY
+336 KFSDTDEMTAGLEY

-357 TALYTGE
+357 NALYTGK

-383 WQLNTGLRYDHH
+383 WQLNAGLRYDHH
-395 SRYGS
+395 SKYGS

-430 TDDLFWHQVDSN
+430 TDDLFWHQVDSS

-572 ANAVTGQSEKNYVD
+572 ANAVTGQSEKNFVD

-621 GGLYG
+621 GGLYKN
-626 TTGEA
+626 GEA

>member
-1 MKKVQSL
+1 MKNVQSL
-8 RNAVLVSLLAGTTVV
+8 RNAVMVSLLAGTTLV

-42 VVTASRVPT
+42 VITASRVPT

-196 STDSGLGLIVSATKE
+196 SNDSGLGLIVSATKE

-223 KSQLLKNSGY
+223 KSQMLKNSGY

-264 SPFGYYGF
+264 SPFGYSKWGT
-272 GATDSHKRISNNVAL
+272 TDSHKRISNNVAL

-314 PSVSNQSNFT
+314 PSVSKQSNFT

-336 KFSETDAFTAGLEY
+336 KFSETDELTVGMEY

-371 IFAENRWEFAPT
+371 IFAENRWEFAPS

-395 SRYGS
+395 SKYGS
-400 EVTPKVA
+400 EFTPKVA
-407 LNKKFDENSNVY
+407 LNKKFDENSNAY

-430 TDDLFWHQVDSN
+430 TDDLFWHQVDSSE
-442 QWGTFYT
+442 WGTFYT

-475 SLSANVFYSKIT
+475 SLSASVFYSKIT

-538 QDKGKGFTKDLTT
+538 QDKGYGFAKDLTT

-572 ANAVTGQSEKNYVD
+572 ANAVTGQSEKQFVD

-592 DLGAQYK
+592 DLGVQYK

-621 GGLYG
+621 GGLYKN
-626 TTGEA
+626 GEA

>member
-8 RNAVLVSLLAGTTVV
+8 RNAVMVSLLAGTTVV
-23 WGGTA
+23 WGGTV

-169 SDIGNHVTVKAAG
+169 SDVGNHVTVKAAG

-264 SPFGYYGF
+264 SPFGYSGF
-272 GATDSHKRISNNVAL
+272 GNTDSHKRISNNVAL
-287 RYDWNESSDEK
+287 RYDWNESSDER

-314 PSVSNQSNFT
+314 PVASRQSNFT
-324 DSTVGFEAQQNF
+324 DSTIGLEAQQNF
-336 KFSETDAFTAGLEY
+336 KFSDTDELTVGLEY

-357 TALYTGE
+357 TSLYTGE

-371 IFAENRWEFAPT
+371 IFAENRWEFAPS

-395 SRYGS
+395 SKYGS

-430 TDDLFWHQVDSN
+430 TDDLFWHQVDSS

-572 ANAVTGQSEKNYVD
+572 ANAVTGQSEKNFVD

-621 GGLYG
+621 GGLYKN
-626 TTGEA
+626 GEA

>member
-8 RNAVLVSLLAGTTVV
+8 RNAVMVSLLAGTTLV

-196 STDSGLGLIVSATKE
+196 SNDSGLGLIVSATKE

-223 KSQLLKNSGY
+223 KSQMMKNSGY

-264 SPFGYYGF
+264 SPFGYSKWGT
-272 GATDSHKRISNNVAL
+272 TDSHKRISNNVAL

-357 TALYTGE
+357 NALYTGK

-430 TDDLFWHQVDSN
+430 TDDLFWHQVDSS

-510 RRGLELSLNHDFDDN
+510 RCGLELSLNHDFDDN

-572 ANAVTGQSEKNYVD
+572 ANAVTGQSEKNFVD

-621 GGLYG
+621 GGLYKN
-626 TTGEA
+626 GEA
-631 KYPMAGRSFIIG
+631 KYPMAGCSFIIG